1 LPDWIGSHVRALNA
15 IGGVPEIVV
24 PDNLKAAVGRAH
36 RYEPE
41 INRTYADLAHHFG
54 FAIIPARAAKPRDK
68 AKAEVGVQVVE
79 RWILARLR
87 NQTFFSL
94 AELNR
99 AIAALL
105 IDLNGRAFKKLP
117 GSRQTLFDTLDR
129 PVLGALPATPYQYAE
144 WKRARVNIDYH
155 IDVEGHYYSVPYA
168 LVRHQLE
175 LVSEG
180 QACGSPSTSLKPSIK
195 ANAWPATP
203 APTSKAVIPP

>member
-1 LPDWIGSHVRALNA
+1 MP
-15 IGGVPEIVV
+15 
-24 PDNLKAAVGRAH
+24 
-36 RYEPE
+36 
-41 INRTYADLAHHFG
+41 
-54 FAIIPARAAKPRDK
+54 
-68 AKAEVGVQVVE
+68 
-79 RWILARLR
+79 
-87 NQTFFSL
+87 FFTL

-105 IDLNGRAFKKLP
+105 IELNGRAFKKLP

-129 PVLGALPATPYQYAE
+129 PALGALPATPYQYAE

-180 QACGSPSTSLKPSIK
+180 QAFGLPSTSLKCFIK